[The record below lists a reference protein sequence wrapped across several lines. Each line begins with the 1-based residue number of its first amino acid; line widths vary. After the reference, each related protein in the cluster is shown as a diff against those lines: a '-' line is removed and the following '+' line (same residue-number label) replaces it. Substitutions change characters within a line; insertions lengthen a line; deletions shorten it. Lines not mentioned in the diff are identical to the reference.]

1 MDNITKIKAFISTI
15 LLTGITF
22 TYTQLCATDIS
33 PDLQVTPS
41 PTITSSLAEHKQIIS
56 QFIDEVRNIQNRTY
70 QLIQV
75 ALDSP
80 IKDITSF
87 KRNINTINTDAANLR
102 RNVLNYQTTLLDT
115 SFQYRD
121 VLLLLNA
128 LNYTKNALF
137 ELELLSV
144 RTSNVERTRIFENL
158 FQSRTEGI
166 NALNILENLISE
178 PYN

>member
-15 LLTGITF
+15 LLAGITF
-22 TYTQLCATDIS
+22 TYPPLCAADIS
-33 PDLQVTPS
+33 PDLQVTQS
-41 PTITSSLAEHKQIIS
+41 PTATSSLAEHKQIIS
-56 QFIDEVRNIQNRTY
+56 QFIDEIRNIQNRTY

-75 ALDSP
+75 ALDNP
-80 IKDITSF
+80 IKDITNF
-87 KRNINTINTDAANLR
+87 KRNINTINSDAAELR
-102 RNVLNYQTTLLDT
+102 RNVLNYQTTLIDT

-128 LNYTKNALF
+128 LNYTKNTLF

-144 RTSNVERTRIFENL
+144 ITSNVERTRIFENL
-158 FQSRTEGI
+158 FQSRAEGV

-178 PYN
+178 SYD